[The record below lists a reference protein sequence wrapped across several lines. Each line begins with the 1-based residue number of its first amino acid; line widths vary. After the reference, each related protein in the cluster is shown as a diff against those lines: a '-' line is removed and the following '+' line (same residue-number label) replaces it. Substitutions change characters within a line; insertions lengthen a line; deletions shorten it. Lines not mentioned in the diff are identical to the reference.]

1 MNCMACSK
9 CGASMSAAD
18 GRDYAGQV
26 ICEDCYLEA
35 LSQVRTCDPWAVH
48 LARSLKDSQG
58 RHQLTPLQQRLYD
71 LVKEKG
77 EVSIPDAARTL
88 GLKED
93 GLRQEFAPLR
103 HMELLKATKREHLIL
118 ITLF

>member
-1 MNCMACSK
+1 MA
-9 CGASMSAAD
+9 AAD
-18 GRDYAGQV
+18 ARDYAGQL
-26 ICEDCYLEA
+26 ICEDCYMEA
-35 LSQVRTCDPWAVH
+35 LSPLRTCDPWAVH

-77 EVSIPDAARTL
+77 EVAIPDAARTL

-93 GLRQEFAPLR
+93 ELRREFAPLR